1 MNPSR
6 RGKSEDFI
14 VRVRELFEGGFWS
27 DRWAGY
33 RSPPRP
39 AWGPAAL
46 LGALVLALGLDGSH
60 AEAQAV
66 AATPAAASPAEG
78 SADAAAPVA
87 NPVQSPAVSAAPA
100 PTPAATATA
109 GAGAVPPSPPAAPAT
124 ATAPVSPAAGT
135 AAAAETPKEKKEEP
149 PKEHWYDRLRL
160 RGYTQFRY
168 NRLPSFDENDELVN
182 DQGDRSLGSGNGFTI
197 RRARVILQG
206 DVHHH
211 VSIYLQVDFASVID
225 KQLNV
230 GIVRDWYTDLFIDKA
245 KTFRFR
251 VGQSKVP
258 YGFEN
263 LQSSQNRLPLDRN
276 DATNS
281 AFKDE
286 RDIGVFF
293 YWAPEHI
300 RARFKDLVDSGLK
313 GSGDYGVLGF
323 GAFNGQGANKL
334 ALEDNMH
341 GVVRLTYPFLVGKKQ
356 KQILEPSI
364 GGYYG
369 QYRISVSDSDGV
381 TYTTPDGMNQR
392 DARAIAGI
400 VLYPQPFGFVLEGNY
415 GIGPAQGKPGADDR
429 TVIEERPAYGAWAQ
443 IMWMFKPR
451 VTEAVIPFV
460 RGTYYDGGKKFET
473 NVPHYHVKEIE
484 LGIEWQI
491 FKALELVLA
500 YDFSDRTSSRPPY
513 YREKGQ
519 ITRVQLQVNY

>member
-1 MNPSR
+1 MAFGR
-6 RGKSEDFI
+6 R
-14 VRVRELFEGGFWS
+14 LH
-27 DRWAGY
+27 
-33 RSPPRP
+33 
-39 AWGPAAL
+39 AATTCA
-46 LGALVLALGLDGSH
+46 LGAVLLILGSVQ
-60 AEAQAV
+60 AQAQASPLGRGGV
-66 AATPAAASPAEG
+66 ADAGAPALEAAPAAAAPGTAAVAPSPAHVAA
-78 SADAAAPVA
+78 SAPGAEPAAP
-87 NPVQSPAVSAAPA
+87 AAPA
-100 PTPAATATA
+100 P
-109 GAGAVPPSPPAAPAT
+109 
-124 ATAPVSPAAGT
+124 AAGG
-135 AAAAETPKEKKEEP
+135 ASGEKKAEP
-149 PKEHWYDRLRL
+149 PKEHWYDKIKL

-168 NRLPSFDENDELVN
+168 NRLPSFDENDKLVN
-182 DQGDRSLGSGNGFTI
+182 DQGDRTLGKGNGFSI
-197 RRARVILQG
+197 RRARLVLLG
-206 DVHHH
+206 DVHEH
-211 VSIYLQVDFASVID
+211 VSIYLQVDFASAID
-225 KQLNV
+225 TQLNV

-263 LQSSQNRLPLDRN
+263 MQSSQNRLPLDRN

-293 YWAPEHI
+293 YWAPAHI
-300 RARFKDLVDSGLK
+300 RQRFRDLVEQGLK
-313 GSGDYGVLGF
+313 GSGDYGVFGL

-341 GVVRLTYPFLVGKKQ
+341 GVVRLAYPFLVGKKQ

-369 QYRISVSDSDGV
+369 QYRISTSDKDGV
-381 TYTTPDGMNQR
+381 TYTTPDGPNQR
-392 DARAIAGI
+392 DARAIAGL
-400 VLYPQPFGFVLEGNY
+400 VLYPQPFGFVIEGNY

-429 TVIEERPAYGAWAQ
+429 TEIEERPAYGAWAQ
-443 IMWMFKPR
+443 IMWKFDPR
-451 VTEAVIPFV
+451 VTVAVIPFV
-460 RGTYYDGGKKFET
+460 RASYYDGGKKFET

-484 LGIEWQI
+484 VGIEWQI

-500 YDFSDRTSSRPPY
+500 YDFADRTSSRAPY